1 MFFKS
6 LLKIIQILLINVYN
20 GCMNKFQ
27 SWLIQELQ
35 KRNLYQKEFAAIAGV
50 SEGMVSRYLTGT
62 IPGPVTIIRIAKEWD
77 IPQKELLDIAG
88 YDENLKP
95 IKPSSEPKTEEQE
108 EKDLDAEIQ
117 DLCKHF
123 QGVFLDKR
131 GDLSIESKKVVIDV
145 LKYVIQKEGGKTR
158 KGE

>member
-62 IPGPVTIIRIAKEWD
+62 IPGPITIIRIAKEWN
-77 IPQKELLDIAG
+77 IPQEKLLAIAG

-95 IKPSSEPKTEEQE
+95 IKPSSEPKGPERE
-108 EKDLDAEIQ
+108 A
-117 DLCKHF
+117 
-123 QGVFLDKR
+123 R
-131 GDLSIESKKVVIDV
+131 G
-145 LKYVIQKEGGKTR
+145 LKG
-158 KGE
+158 